1 MTKTVNKVP
10 LLGDIPLIGYLF
22 RSTSNTNVRNNLMV
36 FITPHIL
43 KGKKQAN
50 KITDLKHAE
59 QRESHK
65 KLHNN
70 IIIWPEES
78 IKDD

>member
-1 MTKTVNKVP
+1 
-10 LLGDIPLIGYLF
+10 
-22 RSTSNTNVRNNLMV
+22 MV

-65 KLHNN
+65 KLHND